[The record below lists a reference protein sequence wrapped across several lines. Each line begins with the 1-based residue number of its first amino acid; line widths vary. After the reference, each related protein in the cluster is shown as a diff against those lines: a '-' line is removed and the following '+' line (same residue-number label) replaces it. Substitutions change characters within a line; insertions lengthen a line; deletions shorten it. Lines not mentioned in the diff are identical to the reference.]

1 MQNKS
6 VDILIIGAGLTGLTL
21 AYYLKQLNLSVIV
34 VESRYRVGGRIFTK
48 YKDNNAPIELGATW
62 FTQEHSELYKL
73 LNSLNLEV
81 FEQYYGNTAIYE
93 PNTSNP
99 PQLVRLPQSNHKSYR
114 IKNGTESII
123 QALLNT
129 LDTNQIITNCAINS
143 IHKEN
148 DFSVVKSDKIEF
160 QCKGVISTLPPY
172 LFHKTIKTE
181 PNLPPEFIEIMQ
193 NTHTWMGESI
203 KVGLSYKNPFWK
215 AEHTSGTIYSNMSPL
230 QEFYD
235 HSSSDGMQH
244 ALVGFMNNSFNTMS
258 KTERLQ
264 LALEQLQRY
273 YGEQVL
279 EYLSYEELVWK
290 DEKYTSTDYDSY
302 LMPQQNNGHPLFQY
316 SYLDNSLIFAGT
328 ETSPYASGKM
338 EGAVRSALKTFKHI
352 EKLF

>member
-1 MQNKS
+1 MQKKS
-6 VDILIIGAGLTGLTL
+6 ADILIIGAGLTGLSL
-21 AYYLKQLNLSVIV
+21 AYYLKQLDLSVIV
-34 VESRYRVGGRIFTK
+34 VESRHRIGGRIFTK

-62 FTQEHSELYKL
+62 FTQEHSELIKL
-73 LNSLNLEV
+73 LNNFKIEV

-99 PQLVRLPQSNHKSYR
+99 PQLVSLPQSNQKSYR

-129 LDTNQIITNCAINS
+129 LNKDQIITNCPIDS
-143 IHKEN
+143 IHKHN
-148 DFSVVKSDKIEF
+148 DFVIVKSDKIEF
-160 QCKGVISTLPPY
+160 KCKGVVSTLPPY
-172 LFHKTIKTE
+172 LFHKTIKIE
-181 PNLPPEFIEIMQ
+181 PNLPPEFIEVMHK
-193 NTHTWMGESI
+193 THTWMGESI
-203 KVGLSYKNPFWK
+203 KVGFSYKNAFWK

-235 HSSSDGMQH
+235 HSSSDGMKH

-258 KTERLQ
+258 KAKRLQ
-264 LALEQLQRY
+264 LALDQLQRY
-273 YGEQVL
+273 YGEQAL

-302 LMPQQNNGHPLFQY
+302 LMPQQNNGHPLFQN
-316 SYLDNSLIFAGT
+316 SYEDNGLIIAGT

-338 EGAVRSALKTFKHI
+338 EGAVRSALNTFKRI